1 MTGAVP
7 VLTGPGPGPAVPG
20 AAVPVTS
27 GPASP
32 GGPGPG
38 PAAVPPRG
46 ALRRWRAPLTV
57 LALVLLGGIVV
68 ALLRPSPPT
77 TGYLDPGNPGSQG
90 TRALAALLAQ
100 RGQPVI
106 RADSVAAA
114 LAEAR
119 GGSPGPDSGPDSGPA
134 RAAGAGRTP
143 ALVITSPYRLS
154 PRQLGEL
161 ARQPG
166 NLMVVEPDSAVLAAL
181 NGQPPQ
187 APGRTRPPGRPR
199 PSSRTAVPR
208 VSVAGADEV
217 RPVRPGC
224 TLAAATAAG
233 DAAMGGVLMRVRD
246 SATGAGSGTGAG
258 QRHGRRHGDRR
269 GRRHGGR
276 RDGGAGDAGAAQCYP
291 VDGHP
296 SLVRYLAGGR
306 TVTLLGS
313 GLPLTDGALAQ
324 RGNAALALNLL
335 RGSPRIVWLV
345 PSPPAVTTA
354 GQKSLFQEIP
364 GPAYLVAVQLFVA
377 AGLAALWRTRRL
389 GPLVSE
395 PLPVL
400 VRASETVEGHGRLY
414 RSRRSRGRAA
424 EVLRDAARHRIT
436 ARLALPGGADAG
448 AVSAAVAA
456 LTGREPGA
464 VRVILYGPA
473 PRDDA
478 ALVALGQDIDALEG
492 EVRTQ

>member
-1 MTGAVP
+1 
-7 VLTGPGPGPAVPG
+7 VLV
-20 AAVPVTS
+20 
-27 GPASP
+27 
-32 GGPGPG
+32 
-38 PAAVPPRG
+38 
-46 ALRRWRAPLTV
+46 
-57 LALVLLGGIVV
+57 LVLLGGIMI
-68 ALLRPSPPT
+68 ALLTPSPPT

-114 LAEAR
+114 LAATR
-119 GGSPGPDSGPDSGPA
+119 AANPHAGPNAG
-134 RAAGAGRTP
+134 AGAGRAGP
-143 ALVITSPYRLS
+143 RRAAALVITSPYLLS
-154 PRQLGEL
+154 AGQLSEL
-161 ARQPG
+161 ARRPG
-166 NLMVVEPDSAVLAAL
+166 NVMVVEPDSAVLAAM
-181 NGQPPQ
+181 NKQ
-187 APGRTRPPGRPR
+187 ATVAAGRTGAAGNAGPAGNTGP
-199 PSSRTAVPR
+199 APR
-208 VSVAGADEV
+208 VTVAGADEA

-224 TLAAATAAG
+224 TLAAATTAG
-233 DAAMGGVLMRVRD
+233 DATLGGVLMRA
-246 SATGAGSGTGAG
+246 SAASG
-258 QRHGRRHGDRR
+258 HP
-269 GRRHGGR
+269 
-276 RDGGAGDAGAAQCYP
+276 AGAASGHPASGASGHPAGGQCYP
-291 VDGHP
+291 VNGHP

-313 GLPLTDGALAQ
+313 GVPLTNAALAR

-345 PSPPAVTTA
+345 PSPPAVTAA

-364 GPAYLVAVQLFVA
+364 EAAYLVTLQVFIA

-389 GPLVSE
+389 GPLVAE
-395 PLPVL
+395 PLPVV

-424 EVLRDAARHRIT
+424 TVLRDAARHRVT
-436 ARLALPGGADAG
+436 ARLALPADAG
-448 AVSAAVAA
+448 EGAVCAAVAA

-464 VRVILYGPA
+464 VQAILYGPA

-492 EVRTQ
+492 EVSTQ